1 MCLCMCLLVWVCVC
15 FCLCV
20 FVWVCIYL
28 CVCMCIYLLHIN
40 ARTKK
45 THCTHIC
52 KVSTALRSS
61 IGALKTYIKISS
73 KVTFSTIFLGHL
85 MTSEA
90 KDYFYKVEDN
100 LVNYIHKKLCH
111 YIWAG
116 LCVKR
121 FQSFEFKWHVLTAK
135 IYSERS
141 IFKILFRP
149 FNDLLGQRSFLQSW
163 RQSCEI
169 YLWEFS

>member
-1 MCLCMCLLVWVCVC
+1 MNFLGTCSPFPTLQQISMCLCVCISM
-15 FCLCV
+15 CLCV
-20 FVWVCIYL
+20 YLSLCL
-28 CVCMCIYLLHIN
+28 CVYISITHK
-40 ARTKK
+40 RTHKK
-45 THCTHIC
+45 NTLYTLTHIC

-121 FQSFEFKWHVLTAK
+121 FQSFEF
-135 IYSERS
+135 
-141 IFKILFRP
+141 
-149 FNDLLGQRSFLQSW
+149 
-163 RQSCEI
+163 
-169 YLWEFS
+169 